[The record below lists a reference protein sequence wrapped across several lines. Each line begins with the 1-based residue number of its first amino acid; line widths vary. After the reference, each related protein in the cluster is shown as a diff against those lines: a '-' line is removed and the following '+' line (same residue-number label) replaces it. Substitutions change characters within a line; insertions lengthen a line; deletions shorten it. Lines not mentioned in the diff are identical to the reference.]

1 MLQEVHCS
9 ENTADLWACEWGYKT
24 LFSCCSSNKAG
35 VSIIFNNT
43 FNLQILKVFSDPSG
57 RFIICDIEANSK
69 PLTLANI
76 YAPNEDDPNFF
87 RAFFD
92 HLSSFHCEEI
102 IIGGDFNLV
111 LDLDK
116 DKKGGLAKTHKN
128 ALKVV
133 QDLSES
139 LELSDVWRI
148 LNPEAT
154 RYTWHQRQPD
164 IHCRL
169 DFFLVSQSS
178 ICNITQAD
186 TIPRFKTDHSMI
198 TLSLSL
204 HSNPRGKGFWKLNT
218 SSLSDARYLEEIRK
232 TIQETVI
239 EYENNVSVNPALLW
253 EMVKLKV
260 REKSISYAAYHKSAT
275 TKRENELENTI
286 TILQKQLD
294 MAKNNEPQNQSII
307 ERINLL
313 KRDLEKI
320 IEHRTKGAILRS
332 KSQWYNERERNTK
345 YFLNLEK
352 RHFKQGTISQ
362 LKINETDFVTCDK
375 AILSECESFYKHL
388 YTSKVNN
395 DFASHFF
402 QQANET
408 ILSHEEQNFC
418 EGFLF
423 EKECAEAVKS
433 MDSNK
438 TPGTDGLPAEFYKI
452 FWKDISTLLVSAL
465 NYAFEFGCLSTTQR
479 RGVIKLIPKKD
490 AELYYIKN
498 WRPITLLNTDYKIAA
513 KALAN
518 RIKYAAKENIPGL
531 LLFIDFEKAF
541 DSLEWSFI
549 VNSLRFF
556 GFGPSIIN
564 WVKVLYCKTESC
576 VLNNGWSTN
585 FFQTLRGVRQ
595 GCPLSPYLFIHS
607 AEVLAKV
614 VKNNVNI
621 KGISIDNNEIK
632 ISQYADD
639 TTLILDGS
647 REVLASALNLLD
659 DFSKVSG
666 LSLNNKKTE
675 ALWIGSSIG
684 NEQLIL
690 PGSGTSMTSLAH
702 PLILDKNFIHFCST
716 YHPALK
722 YTFEIS
728 ESSVP
733 FLDLCVSIFNNRVA
747 TTIHYK
753 ATDTTTSSIIPPT
766 PLIAGT
772 PFHSVNSSVCVGS
785 VLMMGTMIS
794 SLPKWHHSFS
804 TEATPE
810 A

>member
-1 MLQEVHCS
+1 MHGE
-9 ENTADLWACEWGYKT
+9 
-24 LFSCCSSNKAG
+24 FS
-35 VSIIFNNT
+35 
-43 FNLQILKVFSDPSG
+43 
-57 RFIICDIEANSK
+57 
-69 PLTLANI
+69 
-76 YAPNEDDPNFF
+76 
-87 RAFFD
+87 
-92 HLSSFHCEEI
+92 
-102 IIGGDFNLV
+102 
-111 LDLDK
+111 
-116 DKKGGLAKTHKN
+116 
-128 ALKVV
+128 
-133 QDLSES
+133 
-139 LELSDVWRI
+139 
-148 LNPEAT
+148 
-154 RYTWHQRQPD
+154 QPD

-169 DFFLVSQSS
+169 DFF
-178 ICNITQAD
+178 QANHLFV
-186 TIPRFKTDHSMI
+186 ISLRQILFQGLKLIILI

-218 SSLSDARYLEEIRK
+218 SFLSDARYLEEIRT
-232 TIQETVI
+232 TIQETAI
-239 EYENNVSVNPALLW
+239 EYENDVSVNPALLW

-260 REKSISYAAYHKSAT
+260 GEKSISYAAYHKSAT
-275 TKRENELENTI
+275 TKRENELENTV

-294 MAKNNEPQNQSII
+294 MANNNEPQNQSII

-332 KSQWYNERERNTK
+332 KSQWYNEGERNTK

-352 RHFKQGTISQ
+352 RHFKQGTICQ
-362 LKINETDFVTCDK
+362 LKFNETDFATSDK

-395 DFASHFF
+395 DFASDFF

-408 ILSHEEQNFC
+408 VLSHEEQSFC

-423 EKECAEAVKS
+423 ENECAEDVKS

-465 NYAFEFGCLSTTQR
+465 NYAFESGCLSTTQR

-490 AELYYIKN
+490 AELFYIKN

-518 RIKYAAKENIPGL
+518 RIKSVLPSIINNDQTGFMKNRFIGENIRLIDGIIQYAAKENIPGL
-531 LLFIDFEKAF
+531 MLFIDFEKAF

-564 WVKVLYCKTESC
+564 WVKVLNCETESC

-595 GCPLSPYLFIHS
+595 GCPLSPYLFILS
-607 AEVLAKV
+607 AEVLAKAV
-614 VKNNVNI
+614 RNNVNI
-621 KGISIDNNEIK
+621 KGISVDNNEIK

-647 REVLASALNLLD
+647 REALASALNLLD

-666 LSLNNKKTE
+666 LRLNNKKTE

-690 PGSGTSMTSLAH
+690 PERDLKWPKCKVKTLGLWLSVKSEISARLNYNEKIEKIRKILSCWKYRRLTLLGRITVLKSLAASQLVYLLSPMPSNYH
-702 PLILDKNFIHFCST
+702 ATNEINTLFYQFFWNGKGDKIKRKIMINDYCEGGLKMIDLVSFNKSLKTTWIKNSWIPRTTENGKFLST
-716 YHPALK
+716 
-722 YTFEIS
+722 
-728 ESSVP
+728 
-733 FLDLCVSIFNNRVA
+733 
-747 TTIHYK
+747 
-753 ATDTTTSSIIPPT
+753 
-766 PLIAGT
+766 
-772 PFHSVNSSVCVGS
+772 
-785 VLMMGTMIS
+785 
-794 SLPKWHHSFS
+794 
-804 TEATPE
+804 
-810 A
+810 